1 MIKLFDYFNDYLWK
15 LYEFFKVSKLEEDLI
30 IVFNDNGFLL
40 DDVILLY

>member
-1 MIKLFDYFNDYLWK
+1 MIKLFDYFNDHLWK